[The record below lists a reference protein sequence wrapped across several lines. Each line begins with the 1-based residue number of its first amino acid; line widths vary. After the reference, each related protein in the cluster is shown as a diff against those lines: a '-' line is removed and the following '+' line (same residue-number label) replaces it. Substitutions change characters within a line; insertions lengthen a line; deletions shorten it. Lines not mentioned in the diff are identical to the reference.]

1 MSFTICF
8 LGCGKRSIFEL
19 ENNFE
24 ISYCFPQ
31 LLIYEGTYS
40 HVTYILP
47 QVIIFGERFRP
58 YTRRRVC
65 LPSIVMSDDNNI
77 GNMSVARV
85 CYPFISLTIYI
96 YIYIST

>member
-24 ISYCFPQ
+24 ISYCFLQ

-40 HVTYILP
+40 HAIYILP

-58 YTRRRVC
+58 YTRRVC

-77 GNMSVARV
+77 GNISVARV
-85 CYPFISLTIYI
+85 CYPFISITIYI
-96 YIYIST
+96 YIFPHK